1 MLWTS
6 LLGLLSLLGGALG
19 KGGAGGGVGRA
30 SYGGGGATIS
40 RGYTRSFF
48 FVYAGTRHTCASC
61 SRTTA
66 EDDVQPEMST
76 LVVLAEFDVEFPPG
90 AYATAVAAAQPYVEQ
105 RVAQLV
111 MRSAPTITASDV
123 STRRTRVGS
132 DTVSYEL
139 AILTGEARAG
149 DFDAASGVAT
159 PGTTAARV
167 YEALGLCDNSTA
179 TQEVGTSEWTA
190 PLVGGARIASCAN
203 RTLVPTQLESEVAAF
218 GERDCEG
225 ACGFFLVIIIIFTG
239 MVLLGI
245 CIILGELCGDLHQ
258 RCRGDNRKPIEVA
271 RQRGA
276 APPRE
281 LRTPPPLPVRGWRSA
296 PEGTRVVRPQSIAV

>member
-1 MLWTS
+1 MLRAS
-6 LLGLLSLLGGALG
+6 LFLSLLGGALG

-48 FVYAGTRHTCASC
+48 FVHAGTRHTCTSC

-76 LVVLAEFDVEFPPG
+76 LAVLAEFDVGFPPG
-90 AYATAVAAAQPYVEQ
+90 AYTTAVAAAQPYVEQ

-123 STRRTRVGS
+123 STRRTRVGT

-139 AILTGEARAG
+139 AILTGAAREG
-149 DFDAASGVAT
+149 DFDESLGVAA

-179 TQEVGTSEWTA
+179 AEEVGRSEWTA
-190 PLVGGARIASCAN
+190 PLVGGARIASCGN
-203 RTLVPTQLESEVAAF
+203 RTIVPTQLQSEVAAF
-218 GERDCEG
+218 GQPDCEG
-225 ACGFFLVIIIIFTG
+225 VCGGFLVVIIIVIG
-239 MVLLGI
+239 IVLLGLCQI
-245 CIILGELCGDLHQ
+245 AGELCGDLHKW
-258 RCRGDNRKPIEVA
+258 CRGDNRKAIDVA
-271 RQRGA
+271 RQVAA
-276 APPRE
+276 APPRG
-281 LRTPPPLPVRGWRSA
+281 LRTPPPLPVRGRWSGA
-296 PEGTRVVRPQSIAV
+296 GIAV